1 MVKSLRDR
9 LPTVRSGSPDAGPA
23 VRVEG
28 LQVVRGRRVVLD
40 GFDLTLERGT
50 LTGLLGPSGSGKTTL
65 MRAIVGVQQIAGGRV
80 EVLGLPAGSKPVRHR
95 VGYLTQEPSVYR
107 DLNVR
112 QNLRYFAAVLGA
124 GPDAVERAIDEVDLG
139 SHADDLVARL
149 SGGEIARVSLA
160 AALLGEPE
168 VLVLDEPTVGLD
180 PVLRRDLWNLF
191 NELAGAGVTL
201 LVSSHVMDEAE
212 RCGRLLLLRE
222 GALLADDTPAGL
234 LEHTSTA
241 DTEQAFLQ
249 LIDQEAGR

>member
-1 MVKSLRDR
+1 MVKSLD
-9 LPTVRSGSPDAGPA
+9 SGSAGSVPADTGPA
-23 VRVEG
+23 IRVQG
-28 LQVVRGRRVVLD
+28 LRVVRGPRIVLD
-40 GFDLTLERGT
+40 DFNLSVDKGT

-65 MRAIVGVQQIAGGRV
+65 MRAIVGVQQIASGEV
-80 EVLGLPAGSKPVRHR
+80 EVLGLPAGSEPVRHR
-95 VGYLTQEPSVYR
+95 VGYLTQAPSVYS
-107 DLNVR
+107 DLTVR
-112 QNLRYFAAVLGA
+112 QNLRYFAKVLGA
-124 GPDAVERAIDEVDLG
+124 GPEAVQRAIDQVDLG
-139 SHADDLVARL
+139 SHADDLVAKL
-149 SGGEIARVSLA
+149 SGGELSRVSLA

-191 NELAGAGVTL
+191 NDLARAGVTL

-222 GALLADDTPAGL
+222 GALLADDTPVGL
-234 LEHTSTA
+234 LEHTSTD